1 MSEQQPV
8 DFSRAESNYI
18 RNVLGEPLHQGLR
31 AITLYRPLDPIDFL
45 ANYLRYWVKHVRNYR
60 REKIAEKQTE
70 WLLTTQL
77 PWNVSVIAEQA
88 KKLEQDQLD
97 EARKIAAEE
106 ARKAA
111 IEKARIKVATEVAT
125 KKSNKQIRTDV
136 TGVVLTDTTDKVVE
150 LAIKKY
156 EEMERERR
164 KAEKLVRRRAQEEE
178 EEEEEEEETNA
189 EMRAEGEEDMEELE
203 EED

>member
-8 DFSRAESNYI
+8 DFSRVESNYI
-18 RNVLGEPLHQGLR
+18 RNVLGEPLHHGLR

-60 REKIAEKQTE
+60 REKIAEKQSD

-97 EARKIAAEE
+97 ESRRIAAKE

-111 IEKARIKVATEVAT
+111 LERARIKVATEVAA
-125 KKSNKQIRTDV
+125 KKSSEQIQTDV
-136 TGVVLTDTTDKVVE
+136 SGVVFTDASDKVIG

-156 EEMERERR
+156 EEMERKRR
-164 KAEKLVRRRAQEEE
+164 KAEELVGRRAQKEEKVI
-178 EEEEEEEETNA
+178 A
-189 EMRAEGEEDMEELE
+189 GMKAEGGEDMEEVE
-203 EED
+203 EEE